1 MICENHEVVA
11 EFKIVLL
18 GKHYS
23 NDQLPPS
30 MRDELAIATYAI
42 KKVEGI
48 NVMVTDMSIQMKAKS
63 IQDILKAIEY
73 AHLSLKDL
81 GISRIISS
89 IRIDERFDKSEMVE
103 QRVG

>member
-1 MICENHEVVA
+1 MVCEDHEVVA
-11 EFKIVLL
+11 EFNIVQL

-23 NDQLPPS
+23 SDQLPPS

-42 KKVEGI
+42 KKVKGI
-48 NVMVTDMSIQMKAKS
+48 NILVTGMSIHMKAKS

-73 AHLSLKDL
+73 AHLSLMDI

-89 IRIDERFDKSEMVE
+89 IHIDERYDKSQAVE
-103 QRVG
+103 ER